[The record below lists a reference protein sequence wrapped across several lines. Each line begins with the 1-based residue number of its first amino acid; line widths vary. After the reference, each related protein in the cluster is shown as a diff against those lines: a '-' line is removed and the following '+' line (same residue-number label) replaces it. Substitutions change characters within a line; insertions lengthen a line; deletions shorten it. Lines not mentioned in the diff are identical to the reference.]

1 MADSRAATLA
11 VAQRDV
17 VKFLADRPR
26 IIASLVLPFFLVVL
40 LGRSFQSG
48 LGHALG
54 YDYLRFVFTG
64 VFAQTL
70 FQSSALGLVS
80 LAEDRD
86 TDFAQ
91 ELFVAPVSRYSIVF
105 GKVLGESTVALVQGV
120 GIVAF
125 GVLVGVHLD
134 LSLVTGMAVAA
145 LPVCLF
151 GGAFGVLILS
161 FAQTRRFTEQLF
173 NFVFLPQ
180 FLLAGVFNPVDSL
193 PGWLSV
199 LAHIAPMRYAVDLTR
214 GLAYAGDADRSKVVL
229 DPFALDIAVVAVLA
243 TAFLVVGTVLFVRR
257 ERRR

>member
-1 MADSRAATLA
+1 M
-11 VAQRDV
+11 
-17 VKFLADRPR
+17 VKVLADRPR

-48 LGHALG
+48 LGDALG

-180 FLLAGVFNPVDSL
+180 FLLAGVFNPVDAL

-199 LAHIAPMRYAVDLTR
+199 IAHIAPMRYAVDLTR
-214 GLAYAGDADRSKVVL
+214 GLAYAGDGDRAKVVL
-229 DPFALDIAVVAVLA
+229 DPFALDVAVVAVLA